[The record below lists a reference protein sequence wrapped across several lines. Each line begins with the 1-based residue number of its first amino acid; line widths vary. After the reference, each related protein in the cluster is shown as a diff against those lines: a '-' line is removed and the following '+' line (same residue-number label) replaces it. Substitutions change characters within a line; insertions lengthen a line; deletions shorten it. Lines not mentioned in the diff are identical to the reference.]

1 MIFGSLTSAQSTV
14 SGATKVIGNIAA
26 KVAPGYSSQIN
37 SATGAITSAVNNPLG
52 ALDDLS
58 GGLVTQGTTALKNGI
73 SSLTGSLTGSANSA
87 ITGLGL
93 DATKFDIGGKV
104 GSALDSAMG
113 NFGGLLSGGD
123 LFGGSASTGSKPN
136 ISTASGDMR
145 LRIRAQTGMESQVYG
160 PSGEGSGNILSIL
173 YETNGF
179 LFPFTPS
186 IEWNQAVEYATTTLV
201 HSNQDY
207 QSYKSTPS
215 TALTISGELAIQN
228 YRDARYM
235 LAVIHYLRVVSK
247 MYFGKGTGNYPT
259 GMPPPILTLTGYG
272 NYMFNDLPVIVKSHN
287 FSLPKDIDYVD
298 LSIYG
303 GTVRLPLIL
312 NVTVNLVV
320 QNTPKKHREE
330 FNLDKFR
337 TGDLMRSAK
346 GWI

>member
-14 SGATKVIGNIAA
+14 AGATKVIGNIAS

-37 SATGAITSAVNNPLG
+37 SATGAITSAVQNPLG
-52 ALDDLS
+52 AIDELS
-58 GGLVTQGTTALKNGI
+58 GGLVTQGRDALKNGI
-73 SSLTGSLTGSANSA
+73 SSLTGSLAGSANSA
-87 ITGLGL
+87 LGGLGL

-104 GSALDSAMG
+104 GSALTSAMG
-113 NFGGLLSGGD
+113 DFGGLLGGD
-123 LFGGSASTGSKPN
+123 LFGGSPSTGTKPN

-145 LRIRAQTGMESQVYG
+145 LRIKAQTGMESQVYG

-173 YETNGF
+173 YDTNGF
-179 LFPFTPS
+179 LFPFTPN
-186 IEWNQAVEYATTTLV
+186 IEWGQSVDYAVTTLV
-201 HSNQDY
+201 HANQDY

-215 TALTISGELAIQN
+215 TTIGISGELAIQN

-259 GMPPPILTLTGYG
+259 GMPPPILTLSGYG

-287 FSLPKDIDYVD
+287 FSLPKDVDYVD

-312 NVTVNLVV
+312 NVTVSLVV
-320 QNTPKKHREE
+320 QNTPKKQREE